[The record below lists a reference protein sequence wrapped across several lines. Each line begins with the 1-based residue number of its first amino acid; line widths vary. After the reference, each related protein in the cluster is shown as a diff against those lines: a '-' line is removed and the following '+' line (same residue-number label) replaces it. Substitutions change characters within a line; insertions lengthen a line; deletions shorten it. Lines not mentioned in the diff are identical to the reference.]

1 MAAGRSDVSD
11 DEPGDR
17 TDGAPSGRGTEG
29 PTIGDA
35 PAAPTP
41 QPTIAQKM
49 AGAPPWALPL
59 ATAITRRVAIAVV
72 VLWCGFWVLNR
83 TSGLVGLILLSFFF
97 SLALDPGV
105 GWLHERY
112 HLRRGL
118 ATGLL
123 YVGVVAFL
131 AVLVLLL
138 IPLTVDLA
146 GKLGDSI
153 PTWSDK
159 LNDLTDR
166 LSRNE
171 LISPSQAE
179 DASNQVNT
187 AIKDWFSNFGGT
199 ALGIAT
205 TGLSL
210 VFNVLTMGLFTFYL
224 TANAPRIR
232 RVLSSRL
239 PGPAQERFNWAWETA
254 VRQTGGYF
262 YSRLLLMVIN
272 GGLFFFAMVLVGTPV
287 KYALPLSIFEG
298 FVAEFIPAVGTYI
311 GAAIPLVFVL
321 FELGVTQAVI
331 VLVWTILYQ
340 QAENAVLSP
349 KLSARTMSLNAG
361 VAFGSA
367 LAGGALFGP
376 MGAFVALPV
385 AGMVTA
391 FLSAYTRSYEL
402 VDAVDDATAE
412 GADPRD
418 AERPPSSDDGGA
430 GAAGSASGD
439 RHGHWWN
446 RLLHPRAT

>member
-1 MAAGRSDVSD
+1 VNDDDPNAGSA
-11 DEPGDR
+11 DE
-17 TDGAPSGRGTEG
+17 

-35 PAAPTP
+35 PGAPAP
-41 QPTIAQKM
+41 SPTLADQM

-59 ATAITRRVAIAVV
+59 ATAIVRRTAIVV
-72 VLWCGFWVLNR
+72 VVVWCGFWVLNR
-83 TSGLVGLILLSFFF
+83 TSGLVGLVLLSFFF
-97 SLALDPGV
+97 SLALDPAV
-105 GWLHERY
+105 GWLHER
-112 HLRRGL
+112 HHMRRGA

-123 YVGVVAFL
+123 FLGVVAFL

-138 IPLTVDLA
+138 IPLTADLA
-146 GKLGDSI
+146 SKLGDSI

-166 LSRNE
+166 LSRND
-171 LISPSQAE
+171 LVSDGQAKE
-179 DASNQVNT
+179 ASNQINT
-187 AIKDWFSNFGGT
+187 AVKEWFSNFGGT

-224 TANAPRIR
+224 TANAPRVR

-239 PGPAQERFNWAWETA
+239 PGPAQRRFNWAWETA
-254 VRQTGGYF
+254 IRQTGGYF
-262 YSRLLLMVIN
+262 YSRLLLMIIN

-321 FELGVTQAVI
+321 FELGVTQAII

-340 QAENAVLSP
+340 QVENAVLSP

-402 VDAVDDATAE
+402 VDEVDDATAE
-412 GADPRD
+412 GADPDRD
-418 AERPPSSDDGGA
+418 APDTTGPAPSADH
-430 GAAGSASGD
+430 
-439 RHGHWWN
+439 RGHWWN
-446 RLLHPRAT
+446 RLFHPRAT